1 MCRVLAYLGEPIPL
15 DTLLY
20 KPDSSLVRQSYAPR
34 MLRMLNLAGFGLAA
48 WDPSSHDPASPFV
61 YKVPSLP
68 IFDSNLRRLSEK
80 LHVSCLL
87 AHVRGVPPSDQH
99 HVGHQ
104 NLHPF
109 RYDGFR
115 VALAHNGD
123 LAQFT
128 KMKFELLAHIKPDIA
143 RRIEGTTDSEWIYA
157 LFCSQLEDP
166 TAPTTIT
173 DLRDALEKTIRIIR
187 TVRTR
192 NDIAISS
199 SLNLFVTDG
208 DSVIATRFAFDFGCY
223 GPNVHDANFNYLSLW
238 YTFGKEYGFHQG
250 EWKMVGDPDQF
261 DSVLIASEPLTT
273 DTSSWL
279 EVPEYSMLLVHTENG
294 SRRARTIP
302 LDA

>member
-15 DTLLY
+15 DALLY
-20 KPDSSLVRQSYAPR
+20 KPDSSLVRQSYAPK
-34 MLRMLNLAGFGLAA
+34 MLHMLNLAGFGLAA
-48 WDPSSHDPASPFV
+48 WDPSSRESGTPFM

-87 AHVRGVPPSDQH
+87 AHVRGVPPSDEH

-115 VALAHNGD
+115 LALAHNGD
-123 LAQFT
+123 LAQFA
-128 KMKFELLAHIKPDIA
+128 KMKFDLLAHIRPEIA

-157 LFCSQLEDP
+157 LLCSQVADP
-166 TAPTTIT
+166 TQKSSVGE
-173 DLRDALEKTIRIIR
+173 LREAVEKTLRILR
-187 TVRTR
+187 RVRGDHGIGT
-192 NDIAISS
+192 SS
-199 SLNLFVTDG
+199 SVNVFVTDG
-208 DSVIATRFAFDFGCY
+208 DSLIATRFAFDFGCY
-223 GPNVHDANFNYLSLW
+223 GDTVHEANLSYLSLW

-250 EWKMVGDPDQF
+250 EWKMIGGPDQY
-261 DSVLIASEPLTT
+261 DSVLIASEPLTS

-279 EVPEYSMLLVHTENG
+279 EIPEYSMLYVWKDG
-294 SRRARTIP
+294 ASKRARTVP
-302 LDA
+302 LDV